1 MKQFFKPPLSITQI
15 KVYVEEQVFNT
26 DETGSFYKDIDK
38 QIYTIIMQMVF
49 GWWNVVTRGA
59 WEPNMYFPQ
68 EQEFSTC

>member
-49 GWWNVVTRGA
+49 G
-59 WEPNMYFPQ
+59 
-68 EQEFSTC
+68 C